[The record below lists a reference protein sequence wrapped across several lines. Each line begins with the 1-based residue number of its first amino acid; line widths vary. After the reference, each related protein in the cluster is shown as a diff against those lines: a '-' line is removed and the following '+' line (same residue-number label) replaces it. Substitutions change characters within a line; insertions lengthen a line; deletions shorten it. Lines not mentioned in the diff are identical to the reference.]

1 MEEINLSPDL
11 IRFVNEH
18 EQDDVH
24 SLALKSKK
32 YPDIDM
38 ELAIRQIS
46 GRKIAKSKI
55 PSWYSSDHIIYSKSL
70 SMEQSSSEQT
80 ARYKA
85 ALCEGTSM
93 ADLTGG
99 LGVDFSFLS
108 TGFKEAVYVELQPE
122 LAAIARHNFEVLGL
136 NNATVVNSN
145 GTDYLTD
152 MQPVSMI
159 YIDPA
164 RRDDT
169 GKKTV
174 LISDCTPDILAIE
187 DLLDEKADMV
197 MIKLSPMLD
206 ISLAVRSM
214 RNISD
219 VHIIS
224 VNNEVKE
231 LLFIKR
237 KTADKTLYHCI
248 NIAGNNTDSYT
259 FSREGEET
267 AIVNYASQP
276 DKYLYEPNTS
286 ILKAGAYKSIAA
298 EYSFRKLHPSS
309 HLYTSDEL
317 RTDFQGRRFEIE
329 HICSLSKQDIK
340 EYLSKIGQANIT
352 TRNFPLSVQEIR
364 KKTKLKEGGDIYI
377 FATTLSD
384 DRKVLIVC
392 RKA

>member
-1 MEEINLSPDL
+1 MEEINLSADL

-18 EQDDVH
+18 EQDDIH

-46 GRKIAKSKI
+46 GRRVAKGKI
-55 PSWYSSDHIIYSKSL
+55 PTWYSHDHIVYPRSL

-85 ALCEGTSM
+85 ALYGGVSM

-99 LGVDFSFLS
+99 FGVDFSFIS
-108 TGFKEAVYVELQPE
+108 PNFKEATYIELQPE
-122 LAAIARHNFEVLGL
+122 LTTIARHNFDVLGL
-136 NNATVVNSN
+136 NNVTVINSN
-145 GTDYLTD
+145 GADYLSA
-152 MQPVSMI
+152 MPSVSMI

-187 DLLDEKADMV
+187 DLLDEKAGMV

-214 RNISD
+214 RNVSD

-231 LLFIKR
+231 LLFVKR

-248 NIAGNNTDSYT
+248 NITGGNTDTFT
-259 FSREGEET
+259 FSKEDEET
-267 AIVNYASQP
+267 TIVNYASQS
-276 DKYLYEPNTS
+276 DKYLYEPNAS

-309 HLYTSDEL
+309 HLYTSDVL
-317 RTDFQGRRFEIE
+317 RTDFQGRRFVIE

-340 EYLSKIGQANIT
+340 EYLSKLGQANIT

-364 KKTKLKEGGDIYI
+364 KKTKLKEGGDTYI
-377 FATTLSD
+377 FATTLYD
-384 DRKVLIVC
+384 EKKVLIVC